1 MLKSLCLSAAL
12 LMMTGCQPAPEA
24 EQSQDAVT
32 SAAQASATPSAV
44 PAAASEAPAPV
55 SFLIGRWVS
64 AADPETGFE
73 PWLVFD
79 VQKYY
84 SDGNEEGAYFQLDG
98 QTITYYSEHGNV
110 TNKVL
115 ELSETRFV
123 EETEDGIRTVWTKA
137 DL

>member
-1 MLKSLCLSAAL
+1 MFKSLLLSSVFFVLAACEPASEPGSEQNTMQQSAAE
-12 LMMTGCQPAPEA
+12 PAA
-24 EQSQDAVT
+24 GT
-32 SAAQASATPSAV
+32 L

-55 SFLIGRWVS
+55 SFLIGRWVTT
-64 AADPETGFE
+64 ADPDTGFE

-98 QTITYYSEHGNV
+98 NTITYYTEYGNV

>member
-1 MLKSLCLSAAL
+1 MSSAFFIITA
-12 LMMTGCQPAPEA
+12 CEPAREN
-24 EQSQDAVT
+24 QDTQVQT
-32 SAAQASATPSAV
+32 PAASPAASTV

-55 SFLIGRWVS
+55 SLLIGRWVTT
-64 AADPETGFE
+64 ADPDTGFE

-84 SDGNEEGAYFQLDG
+84 SDGNEEGAYFQLDDN
-98 QTITYYSEHGNV
+98 TITYYAEYGNT